1 MELVR
6 FKGILFPDHCLDHLN
21 KSKMNKSNLHR
32 LISPKSI
39 AVVGNRGANF
49 AIRESLKLG
58 YSHEIWAVHPTLESL
73 EGIKC
78 FRDVK
83 DLPEPPDATFIAV
96 NADTAIEIVSDL
108 ESMGSGGA
116 VLYASGFGEV
126 GDIGLIRNQQ
136 LVEAANGMPLIG
148 PNCYGFINSLDGVAL
163 WPDVHGCDPV
173 SEGVAIITQSGNIG
187 LNMTMQSSGLSIAY
201 MFTLG
206 NQSNTNIAD
215 IIHAMLDDSRVN
227 AIGLHIEG
235 ISDIESFDIAAQRAL
250 KMKVPIITI
259 KSGKTNASAKIAL
272 SHTSSLTGSD
282 KLYSAFFDRLG
293 IARVETVPEFLETLK
308 LISLLGV
315 MKHSGVASMS
325 CSGGEAGMMAD
336 LIDGL
341 EINFPSLTS
350 SHKAK
355 VQRTLNDYVEVDN
368 PLDYHTFIWGDRKRT
383 SECFRAMISD
393 QFAATMLLLDWPKT
407 EQSEQKDWDSTL
419 LALSDALSGT
429 GEKAIVLASMADCMP
444 KRIIEQCLS
453 FGIAPMVGL
462 DVCLKA
468 LNHSYKIGRAFSR
481 NTSPE
486 LKILSINSESKT
498 KTQLTEYEG
507 KLLLNKYGVAIPKGF
522 LVNNFNEATKASE
535 DIGFPVTLKVSG
547 AELAHKSEL
556 NGVRL
561 NIKNTKMLKEA
572 CADLFIISSEL
583 LIEKMIE
590 KSVCELIIGMD
601 YDPTFGKH
609 IVIGSGGVFVELLE
623 DSSVLILPTT
633 RADIH
638 QALSKLKVYKLL
650 EGFRGKPKGDIEA
663 VIDSVVS
670 VIELISQNEVEELD
684 INPLLVLK
692 ETNGVAA
699 ADTLIRLNS
708 N

>member
-1 MELVR
+1 M
-6 FKGILFPDHCLDHLN
+6 
-21 KSKMNKSNLHR
+21 SKSNLHR
-32 LISPKSI
+32 LISPNSI

-58 YSHEIWAVHPTLESL
+58 YSHQIWAVHPTLESL
-73 EGIKC
+73 EGVKC
-78 FRDVK
+78 FKDVK
-83 DLPEPPDATFIAV
+83 DLPEAPDATFIAV
-96 NADTAIEIVSDL
+96 NAETAIDIVSDL
-108 ESMGSGGA
+108 KAMGGGGA
-116 VLYASGFGEV
+116 VLYASGFGEA
-126 GDIGLIRNQQ
+126 GEEGLKRNQK
-136 LVEAANGMPLIG
+136 LVKAADGMPLIG

-163 WPDVHGCDPV
+163 WPDVHGCESV

-187 LNMTMQSSGLSIAY
+187 LNMTMQSIGLPIAY

-235 ISDIESFDIAAQRAL
+235 ISDIESFDIAAKRAL

-259 KSGKTNASAKIAL
+259 KSGKTKASAKIAL

-282 KLYSAFFDRLG
+282 ELYSAFFDRLG

-308 LISLLGV
+308 LMSVLGV
-315 MKHSGVASMS
+315 IEHGGVASMS

-336 LIDGL
+336 LIDDL
-341 EINFPSLTS
+341 EITFPSLTS

-355 VQRTLNDYVEVDN
+355 VKQTLNEYVEVDN

-383 SECFRAMISD
+383 SDCFRAMISG

-407 EQSEQKDWDSTL
+407 QDSEQKDWDSTL
-419 LALSDALSGT
+419 LALSDAISGT
-429 GEKAIVLASMADCMP
+429 SEKAIVLASMADCMP
-444 KRIIEQCLS
+444 KRIIEECLS
-453 FGIAPMVGL
+453 LGIAPMVGL

-468 LNHSYKIGRAFSR
+468 LNHSYKIGKAFSR
-481 NTSPE
+481 NTNPD
-486 LKILSINSESKT
+486 LKILRINSQNKSKQ
-498 KTQLTEYEG
+498 QLTEFQG
-507 KLLLNKYGVAIPKGF
+507 KQLLKKYGVTIPMGF
-522 LVNNFNEATKASE
+522 LVRNVTEAIKAAE

-547 AELAHKSEL
+547 AKLAHKTEL

-561 NIKNTKMLKEA
+561 NVQNAKMLKEA
-572 CADLFIISSEL
+572 CDDLFNISSEL

-590 KSVCELIIGMD
+590 NAVCELIIGMD

-609 IVIGSGGVFVELLE
+609 VVIGGGGVFVELLK

-633 RADIH
+633 REDIH

-650 EGFRGKPKGDIEA
+650 EGFRGNSKGDIEA

-670 VIELISQNEVEELD
+670 VIEFISTNEVEELD

-692 ETNGVAA
+692 ETNGAVA

>member
-1 MELVR
+1 M
-6 FKGILFPDHCLDHLN
+6 
-21 KSKMNKSNLHR
+21 SKSNLHR
-32 LISPKSI
+32 LISPNSI

-58 YSHEIWAVHPTLESL
+58 YSHQIWAVHPTLESL
-73 EGIKC
+73 EGVKC
-78 FRDVK
+78 FKDVK
-83 DLPEPPDATFIAV
+83 DLPEAPDATFIAV
-96 NADTAIEIVSDL
+96 NAETAIDIVSDL
-108 ESMGSGGA
+108 KAMGGGGA
-116 VLYASGFGEV
+116 VLYASGFGEA
-126 GDIGLIRNQQ
+126 GEEGLKRNQK
-136 LVEAANGMPLIG
+136 LVKAADGMPLIG
-148 PNCYGFINSLDGVAL
+148 PNCYGFVNSLDGVAL
-163 WPDVHGCDPV
+163 WPDVHGCESV

-187 LNMTMQSSGLSIAY
+187 LNMTMQSIGLPIAY

-235 ISDIESFDIAAQRAL
+235 ISDIESFDIAAKRAL

-259 KSGKTNASAKIAL
+259 KSGKTKASAKIAL

-282 KLYSAFFDRLG
+282 ELYSAFFDRLG

-308 LISLLGV
+308 LMSVMGV
-315 MKHSGVASMS
+315 IEHGGVASMS

-336 LIDGL
+336 LIDDL
-341 EINFPSLTS
+341 EITFPSLTS

-355 VQRTLNDYVEVDN
+355 VKQTLNEYVEVDN

-383 SECFRAMISD
+383 SDCFRAMISG

-407 EQSEQKDWDSTL
+407 QDSEQKDWDSTL
-419 LALSDALSGT
+419 LALSDAISGT
-429 GEKAIVLASMADCMP
+429 SEKAIVLASMADCMP
-444 KRIIEQCLS
+444 KRIIEECLS
-453 FGIAPMVGL
+453 LGIAPMVGL

-468 LNHSYKIGRAFSR
+468 LNHSYKIGKAFSR
-481 NTSPE
+481 NTNPD
-486 LKILSINSESKT
+486 LKILRINSQNKSKQ
-498 KTQLTEYEG
+498 QLTEFQG
-507 KLLLNKYGVAIPKGF
+507 KQLLKKYGVTIPMGF
-522 LVNNFNEATKASE
+522 LVKNVTEAIKAAE

-547 AELAHKSEL
+547 AKLAHKTEL

-561 NIKNTKMLKEA
+561 NVQNAKMLKEA
-572 CADLFIISSEL
+572 CDDLFNISSEL

-590 KSVCELIIGMD
+590 NAVCELIIGMD

-609 IVIGSGGVFVELLE
+609 VVIGGGGVFVELLK

-633 RADIH
+633 REDIH

-650 EGFRGKPKGDIEA
+650 EGFRGNSKGDIEA

-670 VIELISQNEVEELD
+670 VIEFISTNEVEELD

-692 ETNGVAA
+692 ETNGAVA

>member
-1 MELVR
+1 M
-6 FKGILFPDHCLDHLN
+6 
-21 KSKMNKSNLHR
+21 SKSNLHR

-58 YSHEIWAVHPTLESL
+58 YSHQIWAVHPYLESL

-78 FRDVK
+78 FKDIK
-83 DLPEPPDATFIAV
+83 DLPEVPDATFIAV
-96 NADTAIEIVSDL
+96 NAESAIEVVSDL
-108 ESMGSGGA
+108 KSMGGGGA

-126 GDIGLIRNQQ
+126 GAEGLMRNQQ
-136 LVEAANGMPLIG
+136 LVKAASGMPLIG
-148 PNCYGFINSLDGVAL
+148 PNCYGFINSLDGIAL
-163 WPDVHGCDPV
+163 WPDVHGCEPV

-187 LNMTMQSSGLSIAY
+187 LNMTMQSSGLPIAY

-206 NQSNTNIAD
+206 NQTNTNIAD

-235 ISDIESFDIAAQRAL
+235 ISDIKSFDIAAKRAL
-250 KMKVPIITI
+250 MMKIPIITI
-259 KSGKTNASAKIAL
+259 KSGKTKASAKIAL

-282 KLYSAFFDRLG
+282 ELYNALFERLG

-308 LISLLGV
+308 LINVLGV
-315 MKHSGVASMS
+315 IEHGGVASMS

-355 VQRTLNDYVEVDN
+355 VKKTLNDYVEVDN

-383 SECFRAMISD
+383 SECFSAMMSG
-393 QFAATMLLLDWPKT
+393 QFAATMLLLDWPKSK
-407 EQSEQKDWDSTL
+407 ESEQKDWDATL
-419 LALSDALSGT
+419 FALSDALSGT
-429 GEKAIVLASMADCMP
+429 SEKAIVLASMADCMP
-444 KRIIEQCLS
+444 KRIIEECLS
-453 FGIAPMVGL
+453 LGIAPMVGL

-468 LNHSYKIGRAFSR
+468 LNHSYKIGRAFSSNSSPDLEVLR
-481 NTSPE
+481 NS
-486 LKILSINSESKT
+486 SEHKSKQ
-498 KTQLTEYEG
+498 QLTEYQG
-507 KLLLNKYGVAIPKGF
+507 KQLLKKYGVTIPMGCLVENVTEAI
-522 LVNNFNEATKASE
+522 KAAEEIS
-535 DIGFPVTLKVSG
+535 FPVTLKVSG
-547 AELAHKSEL
+547 AKLAHKTEL

-561 NIKNTKMLKEA
+561 NIQNVKTLKEA
-572 CADLFIISSEL
+572 CDDLFKISPEL

-590 KSVCELIIGMD
+590 SPICELIIGMD

-609 IVIGSGGVFVELLE
+609 IIVGGGGVFVELLQ
-623 DSSVLILPTT
+623 DSSVLILPVS
-633 RADIH
+633 REDIR
-638 QALSKLKVYKLL
+638 QALSNLKVFKLL
-650 EGFRGKPKGDIEA
+650 EGFRGGMKGDIEA
-663 VIDSVVS
+663 VIDSVMS
-670 VIELISQNEVEELD
+670 VIELIRTNAVEELD

-692 ETNGVAA
+692 GSDGVVA
-699 ADTLIRLNS
+699 ADTLIKLYS
-708 N
+708 E

>member
-1 MELVR
+1 M
-6 FKGILFPDHCLDHLN
+6 
-21 KSKMNKSNLHR
+21 SKSNLHR
-32 LISPKSI
+32 LISPNSI

-58 YSHEIWAVHPTLESL
+58 YSHQIWAVHPTLESL
-73 EGIKC
+73 EGVKC
-78 FRDVK
+78 FKDVK
-83 DLPEPPDATFIAV
+83 DLPEAPDATFIAV
-96 NADTAIEIVSDL
+96 NAETAIDIVSDL
-108 ESMGSGGA
+108 KAMGGGGA
-116 VLYASGFGEV
+116 VLYASGFGEA
-126 GDIGLIRNQQ
+126 GEEGLKRNQK
-136 LVEAANGMPLIG
+136 LVKAADGMPLIG

-163 WPDVHGCDPV
+163 WPDVHGCESV

-187 LNMTMQSSGLSIAY
+187 LNMTMQSIGLPIAY

-235 ISDIESFDIAAQRAL
+235 ISDIESFDIAAKRAL

-259 KSGKTNASAKIAL
+259 KSGKTKASAKIAL

-282 KLYSAFFDRLG
+282 ELYSAFFDRLG

-308 LISLLGV
+308 LMSVMGV
-315 MKHSGVASMS
+315 IEHGGVASMS

-336 LIDGL
+336 LIDDL
-341 EINFPSLTS
+341 EITFPSLTS

-355 VQRTLNDYVEVDN
+355 VKQTLNEYVEVDN

-383 SECFRAMISD
+383 SDCFRAMISG

-407 EQSEQKDWDSTL
+407 QDSEQKDWDSTL
-419 LALSDALSGT
+419 LALSDAISGT
-429 GEKAIVLASMADCMP
+429 SEKAIVLASMADCMP
-444 KRIIEQCLS
+444 KRIIEECLS
-453 FGIAPMVGL
+453 LGIAPMVGL

-468 LNHSYKIGRAFSR
+468 LNHSYKIGKAFSR
-481 NTSPE
+481 NTNPD
-486 LKILSINSESKT
+486 LKILRINSQNKSKQ
-498 KTQLTEYEG
+498 QLTEFQG
-507 KLLLNKYGVAIPKGF
+507 KQLLKKYGVTIPMGF
-522 LVNNFNEATKASE
+522 LVRNVTEAIKAAE

-547 AELAHKSEL
+547 AKLAHKTEL

-561 NIKNTKMLKEA
+561 NVQNAKMLKEA
-572 CADLFIISSEL
+572 CDDLFNISSEL

-590 KSVCELIIGMD
+590 NAVCELIIGMD

-609 IVIGSGGVFVELLE
+609 VVIGGGGVFVELLK

-633 RADIH
+633 REDIH

-650 EGFRGKPKGDIEA
+650 EGFRGNSKGDIEA

-670 VIELISQNEVEELD
+670 VIEFISTNEVEELD

-692 ETNGVAA
+692 ETNGAVA

>member
-1 MELVR
+1 M
-6 FKGILFPDHCLDHLN
+6 
-21 KSKMNKSNLHR
+21 SKSNLHR

-58 YSHEIWAVHPTLESL
+58 YSHQIWAVHSYLESL

-78 FRDVK
+78 FKDIK
-83 DLPEPPDATFIAV
+83 DLPEVPDATFIAV
-96 NADTAIEIVSDL
+96 NAESAIEVVSDL
-108 ESMGSGGA
+108 KSMGGGGA

-126 GDIGLIRNQQ
+126 GAEGLMRNQQ
-136 LVEAANGMPLIG
+136 LVKAASGMPLIG
-148 PNCYGFINSLDGVAL
+148 PNCYGFINSLDGIAL
-163 WPDVHGCDPV
+163 WPDVHGCEPV

-187 LNMTMQSSGLSIAY
+187 LNMTMQSSGLPIAY

-206 NQSNTNIAD
+206 NQTNTNIAD

-235 ISDIESFDIAAQRAL
+235 ISDIKSFDIAAKRAL
-250 KMKVPIITI
+250 MMKIPIITI
-259 KSGKTNASAKIAL
+259 KSGKTKASAKIAL

-282 KLYSAFFDRLG
+282 ELYNALFERLG

-308 LISLLGV
+308 LINVLGV
-315 MKHSGVASMS
+315 IEHGGVASMS

-355 VQRTLNDYVEVDN
+355 VKKTLNDYVEVDN

-383 SECFRAMISD
+383 SECFSAMMSG
-393 QFAATMLLLDWPKT
+393 QFAATMLLLDWPKSK
-407 EQSEQKDWDSTL
+407 ESEQKDWDATL
-419 LALSDALSGT
+419 FALSDALSGT
-429 GEKAIVLASMADCMP
+429 SEKAIVLASMADCMP
-444 KRIIEQCLS
+444 KRIIEECLS
-453 FGIAPMVGL
+453 LGIAPMVGL

-468 LNHSYKIGRAFSR
+468 LNHSYKIGRAFSSNSSPDLEVLR
-481 NTSPE
+481 NS
-486 LKILSINSESKT
+486 SEHKSKQ
-498 KTQLTEYEG
+498 QLTEYQG
-507 KLLLNKYGVAIPKGF
+507 KQLLKKYGVTIPMGCLVENVTEAI
-522 LVNNFNEATKASE
+522 KAAEEIS
-535 DIGFPVTLKVSG
+535 FPVTLKVSG
-547 AELAHKSEL
+547 AKLAHKTEL

-561 NIKNTKMLKEA
+561 NIQNVKTLKEA
-572 CADLFIISSEL
+572 CDDLFKISPEL

-590 KSVCELIIGMD
+590 SPICELIIGMD

-609 IVIGSGGVFVELLE
+609 IIVGGGGVYVELLQ
-623 DSSVLILPTT
+623 DSSVLILPVS
-633 RADIH
+633 REDIRL
-638 QALSKLKVYKLL
+638 ALSNLKVFKLL
-650 EGFRGKPKGDIEA
+650 EGYRGGMKGDIEA
-663 VIDSVVS
+663 VIDSVMS
-670 VIELISQNEVEELD
+670 VIELIRTNAVEELD

-692 ETNGVAA
+692 GSDGVVA
-699 ADTLIRLNS
+699 ADTLIKLYS
-708 N
+708 E